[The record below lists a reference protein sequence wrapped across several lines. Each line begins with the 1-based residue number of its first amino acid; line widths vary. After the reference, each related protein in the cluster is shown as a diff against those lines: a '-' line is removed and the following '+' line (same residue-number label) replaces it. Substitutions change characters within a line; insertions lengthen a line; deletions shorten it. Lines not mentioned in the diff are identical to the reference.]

1 MARRAQVSI
10 ALALPLIYVGYKVM
24 PGCSKYATGVPGTLD
39 QLLWQYGLLNFV
51 LGALQSWCAA
61 NNSTIYAE
69 VRAQHRFAAEPACS
83 QHTSGCNAL

>member
-1 MARRAQVSI
+1 MCAEQYCADLLLRRAQVSI

-39 QLLWQYGLLNFV
+39 HLLWQYGLLNFV

-69 VRAQHRFAAEPACS
+69 VRAQ
-83 QHTSGCNAL
+83 LLLLL

>member
-1 MARRAQVSI
+1 M
-10 ALALPLIYVGYKVM
+10 ALPLIYVGYKVM

-39 QLLWQYGLLNFV
+39 HLLWQYGLLNFV

-69 VRAQHRFAAEPACS
+69 VRALHLNLGIVFAAEPACS
-83 QHTSGCNAL
+83 

>member
-1 MARRAQVSI
+1 
-10 ALALPLIYVGYKVM
+10 M

-39 QLLWQYGLLNFV
+39 HLLWQYGLLNFV

-69 VRAQHRFAAEPACS
+69 VRPSVACYVEPACC
-83 QHTSGCNAL
+83 QHASVCNALQVYSGLSGCEW